1 MTARIIGLP
10 RRRGIGPNSMV
21 VALWLHGLVLGVLL
35 LPQRPLTLPEP
46 IEVEMMDGEPDAASP
61 QAATL
66 TSAAPAAAVE
76 PSAVSMP
83 DAPALDAPAPDAP
96 LRLAYAAEAN
106 TIVRDEQPSVTAVST
121 NPAPAGPGNPSL
133 GNPSVGNPSVGN
145 PSPHYPPEA
154 ERRRLEGVV
163 GVLVRVSRMG
173 MTETVEVTR
182 SSGVPI
188 LDYAT
193 VDALRQWRFTP
204 AREGTRTVPAAYPFE
219 IRFVLGDR
227 R

>member
-76 PSAVSMP
+76 PSAVSLP

-96 LRLAYAAEAN
+96 LRPAYAAEAN

-121 NPAPAGPGNPSL
+121 NPAPAGPGNLS
-133 GNPSVGNPSVGN
+133 NGNPSVGN

-188 LDYAT
+188 LDHAT

>member
-10 RRRGIGPNSMV
+10 RRRGISPNSMV

-35 LPQRPLTLPEP
+35 LPQRPLKLPEP

-66 TSAAPAAAVE
+66 TSAAPAATAE
-76 PSAVSMP
+76 PSAVSLP
-83 DAPALDAPAPDAP
+83 DAPAPDAPAPDAP
-96 LRLAYAAEAN
+96 LRPAYAAEAN

-121 NPAPAGPGNPSL
+121 NPAPAGPGNL
-133 GNPSVGNPSVGN
+133 SVGNPSVGN

-188 LDYAT
+188 LDHAT

>member
-10 RRRGIGPNSMV
+10 RRRGISPNSMV

-35 LPQRPLTLPEP
+35 LPQRPLKLPEP

-66 TSAAPAAAVE
+66 TSAAPAATAE
-76 PSAVSMP
+76 PSAVSLP
-83 DAPALDAPAPDAP
+83 DAPAPDAPAPDAP
-96 LRLAYAAEAN
+96 LRPAYAAEAN

-121 NPAPAGPGNPSL
+121 NPAPAGPGNPNL
-133 GNPSVGNPSVGN
+133 GN

-188 LDYAT
+188 LDHAT